1 MSALVTIHEL
11 VLRGYSG
18 GRSGICTGGRP
29 GGRLEDHSAG
39 RSGGHPAGRSGGHSA
54 GRPEDHPAGRPG
66 GHPAGRPGGHPAGR
80 SEDHPADRPGSRPR
94 TIVDRLSISIA
105 PGESLALVGE
115 SGSGKSL
122 TALALMGLLP
132 EPSVAVDGGS
142 IRFRDADLLAMA
154 PRERRR
160 ITGREIAM
168 VFQEPM
174 TSLNPVMR
182 AGDQIVEMILAH
194 EKVGRRAAMTRAA
207 ELLAAVR
214 MPDPVARLR
223 AWPHQ
228 LSGGQ
233 RQRVMIAIAL
243 ACRPK
248 LLIADE
254 PTTALDVT
262 VQAQILALLREL
274 QRDMDMAMLFITHD
288 LGVVANIADRVAVMY
303 CGGIVETGA
312 VRDIFRRP
320 SHPYT
325 RGLLDCIP
333 GAAPPGKDLVAIPGQ
348 LPAPG
353 EPLAPCRFAP
363 RCPRADERCRSVPPP
378 EARVAV
384 GHVAHCHHPGDGGR

>member
-1 MSALVTIHEL
+1 MNALVSVHDL
-11 VLRGYSG
+11 VLNGRAEG
-18 GRSGICTGGRP
+18 GSDGRTGGRP
-29 GGRLEDHSAG
+29 RA
-39 RSGGHPAGRSGGHSA
+39 
-54 GRPEDHPAGRPG
+54 
-66 GHPAGRPGGHPAGR
+66 
-80 SEDHPADRPGSRPR
+80 
-94 TIVDRLSISIA
+94 IVDHLSMSIS

-115 SGSGKSL
+115 SGSGKSM

-132 EPSVAVDGGS
+132 EPAVTVGGGG
-142 IRFRDADLLAMA
+142 IRFRGSDLLAM
-154 PRERRR
+154 PRRDRRR

-182 AGDQIVEMILAH
+182 AGDQIVEMIRAH
-194 EKVGRRAAMTRAA
+194 EKVGRRAATARAA

-214 MPDPVARLR
+214 MPDPAARLR

-233 RQRVMIAIAL
+233 RQRVMIAMAL

-262 VQAQILALLREL
+262 VQAQILTLLRKL
-274 QRDMDMAMLFITHD
+274 QREMGMAMLFITHD
-288 LGVVANIADRVAVMY
+288 LGVVANVADRVAVMY
-303 CGGIVETGA
+303 CGRIVETGP
-312 VRDIFRRP
+312 VRGIFRRP
-320 SHPYT
+320 AHPYT

-333 GAAPPGKDLVAIPGQ
+333 GAVRSGEDLVTIRGQ

-353 EPLAPCRFAP
+353 EALAPCRFAP
-363 RCPRADERCRSVPPP
+363 RCPRADDRCRRTPPA
-378 EARVAV
+378 EVHVSA
-384 GHVAHCHHPGDGGR
+384 GHLAHCHHPVDAGRS

>member
-1 MSALVTIHEL
+1 MNALMSMREL
-11 VLRGYSG
+11 VLNAR
-18 GRSGICTGGRP
+18 TGG
-29 GGRLEDHSAG
+29 S
-39 RSGGHPAGRSGGHSA
+39 
-54 GRPEDHPAGRPG
+54 
-66 GHPAGRPGGHPAGR
+66 
-80 SEDHPADRPGSRPR
+80 PR
-94 TIVDRLSISIA
+94 AVVDRVSISISQ
-105 PGESLALVGE
+105 GESLALVGE
-115 SGSGKSL
+115 SGSGKSI

-132 EPSVAVDGGS
+132 EPSVAVGGGS
-142 IRFRDADLLAMA
+142 IRFRGADLLAM
-154 PRERRR
+154 PWRERRR

-182 AGDQIVEMILAH
+182 AGDQIVEMIQAH
-194 EKVGRRAAMTRAA
+194 ERVGRRAAMARAA

-214 MPDPVARLR
+214 MPEPAARLR

-262 VQAQILALLREL
+262 VQAQILSLLREL
-274 QRDMDMAMLFITHD
+274 QREMNMAMLFITHD

-303 CGGIVETGA
+303 CGRIVESGP

-333 GAAPPGKDLVAIPGQ
+333 GAARPGEDLVTIPGQ

-353 EPLAPCRFAP
+353 ETLAPCRFAP
-363 RCPRADERCRSVPPP
+363 RCPRADKRCRSIPPP
-378 EARVAV
+378 VVHITE
-384 GHVAHCHHPGDGGR
+384 GHVAHCHHPGDIGRS

>member
-1 MSALVTIHEL
+1 MNALASMHEL
-11 VLRGYSG
+11 VLH
-18 GRSGICTGGRP
+18 GRTGG
-29 GGRLEDHSAG
+29 
-39 RSGGHPAGRSGGHSA
+39 
-54 GRPEDHPAGRPG
+54 
-66 GHPAGRPGGHPAGR
+66 
-80 SEDHPADRPGSRPR
+80 RPR
-94 TIVDRLSISIA
+94 TIVDHLSISIA

-132 EPSVAVDGGS
+132 EPSVTVGGGS
-142 IRFRDADLLAMA
+142 IRFRESDLLAMA

-160 ITGREIAM
+160 ITGREISM

-182 AGDQIVEMILAH
+182 AGDQIVEMIRAH
-194 EKVGRRAAMTRAA
+194 ERVGRRAATARAA
-207 ELLAAVR
+207 ELLASVR

-243 ACRPK
+243 ACRPR

-262 VQAQILALLREL
+262 VQAQILALLGELKRE
-274 QRDMDMAMLFITHD
+274 MDMAMLFITHD

-303 CGGIVETGA
+303 CGRIVESGA

-333 GAAPPGKDLVAIPGQ
+333 GAARAGEDLVAIPGQ

-353 EPLAPCRFAP
+353 EALAPCRFAP
-363 RCPRADERCRSVPPP
+363 RCPRADARCRSVSPP
-378 EARVAV
+378 EALV
-384 GHVAHCHHPGDGGR
+384 GVKHVAHCHHPGEARR

>member
-1 MSALVTIHEL
+1 MSALVSVHEL
-11 VLRGYSG
+11 VLEGPAGSR
-18 GRSGICTGGRP
+18 TGGR
-29 GGRLEDHSAG
+29 GG
-39 RSGGHPAGRSGGHSA
+39 GG
-54 GRPEDHPAGRPG
+54 
-66 GHPAGRPGGHPAGR
+66 
-80 SEDHPADRPGSRPR
+80 PR
-94 TIVDRLSISIA
+94 TIVDRLSLSIA

-132 EPSVAVDGGS
+132 EPSVTVGGGG
-142 IRFRDADLLAMA
+142 IRFREADLLAMA

-168 VFQEPM
+168 IFQEPM

-182 AGDQIVEMILAH
+182 AGDQIVEMIRAH
-194 EKVGRRAAMTRAA
+194 EKVGRRAATARAGK
-207 ELLAAVR
+207 LLAAVR
-214 MPDPVARLR
+214 MPDPDARLR

-243 ACRPK
+243 ACRPT

-262 VQAQILALLREL
+262 VQAQILSLLRRL
-274 QRDMDMAMLFITHD
+274 QREMGMAMLFITHD
-288 LGVVANIADRVAVMY
+288 LGVVANVADRVAVMY
-303 CGGIVETGA
+303 CGRIVESGP
-312 VRDIFRRP
+312 VRDLFRRP

-325 RGLLDCIP
+325 RGLLECIP
-333 GAAPPGKDLVAIPGQ
+333 GRARPGEDLVAIPGQ

-353 EPLAPCRFAP
+353 ETLAPCRFAP
-363 RCPRADERCRSVPPP
+363 RCPSADTRCRCIPPP
-378 EARVAV
+378 EALVAA
-384 GHVAHCHHPGDGGR
+384 GHVAYCHHPGDAGR

>member
-1 MSALVTIHEL
+1 MRPGPDAFMNALMCMHEL
-11 VLRGYSG
+11 VLEGQ
-18 GRSGICTGGRP
+18 TGG
-29 GGRLEDHSAG
+29 L
-39 RSGGHPAGRSGGHSA
+39 
-54 GRPEDHPAGRPG
+54 
-66 GHPAGRPGGHPAGR
+66 
-80 SEDHPADRPGSRPR
+80 PR

-132 EPSVAVDGGS
+132 EPSVTVAGGS
-142 IRFRDADLLAMA
+142 IRFRDTDLLAMA

-182 AGDQIVEMILAH
+182 AGDQIVEMIRAH
-194 EKVGRRAAMTRAA
+194 EKVGRRAATARAA

-214 MPDPVARLR
+214 MPDPAARLR

-262 VQAQILALLREL
+262 VQAQILALLGEL
-274 QRDMDMAMLFITHD
+274 QREMNMAMLFITHD
-288 LGVVANIADRVAVMY
+288 LGVVANVADRVAVMY
-303 CGGIVETGA
+303 SGRIVESGP

-325 RGLLDCIP
+325 RGLLECIP
-333 GAAPPGKDLVAIPGQ
+333 GRARPGEELVAIPGQ

-353 EPLAPCRFAP
+353 EALAPCRFAP

-378 EARVAV
+378 EALVGARACGALPPPGRWRSMMNGGKSTEAPLPEVDAV
-384 GHVAHCHHPGDGGR
+384 TVGYRLPSHPRRTSPSGMWPTAVTRGMAVDDQR